1 MAKIL
6 RKREEIP
13 HEDKWRLEDIFPSD
27 EEWEKRFKKT
37 EQLISLAEK
46 YKGNLAQS
54 PAMFVEGMEWAD
66 KLSLNLEDL
75 YTYAKMRRDENNK
88 ISLYQGMTDRASM
101 LSVQAGSALSFIVP
115 EILAIPEEKL
125 AQMRRDPRLNLYD
138 HFLDNILRQKE
149 HVLSPEEEKL
159 LAEAS
164 ELAAAPS
171 TIFSMANDADLK
183 IGYIKDEEGRE
194 VELTKGNFIKYME
207 SKERTVRKDAFTTLY
222 AAYNKQI
229 NTWGAMLN
237 ASVKADVFFARARRY
252 RSSIEAALDNDNVPL
267 TVYDSL
273 LESVHSFLPE
283 FQRYLKL
290 RKKVLALD
298 ELHMYDIY
306 VPLLPEMDTN
316 IPFTEAKEKVKEGLK
331 PLGREYLRVLDEA
344 FANRWIDVY
353 ENEGKTSGA
362 YSWGTYSS
370 HPYVLLNHQNTLDS
384 LFTLAHEMGHAL
396 HSYFSNKNQPH
407 LYAGYKIFV
416 AEVASTLN
424 ESLVM
429 RHLIHTADNPKMKAY
444 LLNHY
449 LEQFRGT
456 VFRQTMFAEFEKTI
470 HAAVERNESLTA
482 DNLSQIYRELN
493 LKYFG
498 PDVVVDEQINIEWAR
513 IPHFYSAFYVYK
525 YATGFS
531 AATALAQQILNEGQA
546 SVKRYLE
553 FLASGG
559 SDYPIVLLRRAGVD
573 MERPEPVRE
582 ALTVFSDLLNQL
594 EDLISK
600 ENLIADNN

>member
-1 MAKIL
+1 LGGIILAKAL
-6 RKREEIP
+6 RSREEIP
-13 HEDKWRLEDIFPSD
+13 QEDKWRLEDIFATD
-27 EEWEKRFKKT
+27 EEWEKKFKET
-37 EQLISLAEK
+37 EKLITLAEK
-46 YKGNLAQS
+46 YRGNLDQS
-54 PAMFVEGMEWAD
+54 PDMFIEGMEWAD

-88 ISLYQGMTDRASM
+88 ISLYQGMADRAGM
-101 LSVQAGSALSFIVP
+101 LSVQAGSAMSFIVP
-115 EILAIPEEKL
+115 EILAIPDERL
-125 AQMRRDPRLNLYD
+125 NQLRRDPRMRLYD
-138 HFLDNILRQKE
+138 HFLDNIIRQKE
-149 HVLSPEEEKL
+149 HVLSPAEEKL
-159 LAEAS
+159 LTEAG
-164 ELAAAPS
+164 ELAAAPG

-183 IGYIKDEEGRE
+183 IGYIKDEKGQDT
-194 VELTKGNFIKYME
+194 ELTKGNFIKFME
-207 SKERTVRKDAFTTLY
+207 SKDREVRKNAFTTFY

-237 ASVKADVFFARARRY
+237 ASVKADAFFARARRY
-252 RSSIEAALDNDNVPL
+252 GSSLEAALDDDNVPL
-267 TVYDSL
+267 AVYDSL
-273 LESVHSFLPE
+273 IETVHSFLPE

-290 RKKVLALD
+290 RKKALAVD

-306 VPLLPEMDTN
+306 VPLFPEIDAD
-316 IPFTEAKEKVKEGLK
+316 IPFAEAKDKVREGLR
-331 PLGREYLRVLDEA
+331 PLGQEYLKVLEQG
-344 FANRWIDVY
+344 FSNRWIDIY

-370 HPYVLLNHQNTLDS
+370 HPYVLLNYQNTLDS

-429 RHLIHTADNPKMKAY
+429 KHLIDTTEDPKKKAY
-444 LLNHY
+444 LINHY

-456 VFRQTMFAEFEKTI
+456 VFRQTMFAEFEKII
-470 HAAVERNESLTA
+470 HAAVEKNESLTA
-482 DNLSQIYRELN
+482 ETLCHIYRELN

-513 IPHFYSAFYVYK
+513 IPHFYNAFYVYK

-531 AATALAQQILNEGQA
+531 AAIALSQQILQEGGPA
-546 SVKRYLE
+546 VKRYLD
-553 FLASGG
+553 FLSSGG
-559 SDYPIVLLRRAGVD
+559 SDYPIELLRRAGVD
-573 MERPEPVRE
+573 MEKPEPVRQ
-582 ALTVFSDLLNQL
+582 ALDVFSDLLDQL
-594 EDLISK
+594 DDLIDK
-600 ENLIADNN
+600 KC